1 MVRTTIYLPDD
12 LKAALEAR
20 AEAEG
25 RTEADLIREAL
36 ADKLRRPG
44 RTAREM
50 RFGLYDSGTSNTSTD
65 VDDILAT
72 SGFGT
77 A

>member
-1 MVRTTIYLPDD
+1 MVRTTIYLPED

-25 RTEADLIREAL
+25 RTEADVIREAL
-36 ADKLRRPG
+36 TEKLRGRG

-50 RFGLYDSGTSNTSTD
+50 RFGLYDSGASSTSTD
-65 VDDILAT
+65 VDQILSDT
-72 SGFGT
+72 GFGL

>member
-1 MVRTTIYLPDD
+1 MVRTTIYLPED

-20 AEAEG
+20 AAAEG
-25 RTEADLIREAL
+25 RTEADVIREAL
-36 ADKLRRPG
+36 TEKLRGRG

-50 RFGLYDSGTSNTSTD
+50 RFGLYDSGASSTSTD
-65 VDDILAT
+65 VDQILSDT
-72 SGFGT
+72 GFGI